1 MLKKLELVEELNI
14 GRKIMGLIK
23 YEDCLRGIVFEN
35 YKSFKD
41 KTKFCFANNITLL
54 IGKNNSGKSS
64 VLDIIEYSLDRSMQ
78 NKKILVDN
86 ITIACDINKNNFK
99 YGFVSEVN
107 FTTSMFWNSNML
119 QLQDKYYPLEIVN
132 NKELNDDLLL
142 EEEVLEYSCG
152 IDFARV
158 DKKYEFDLEKYNTLR
173 LNAERNIVPEKEELL
188 KHGNMEIGKGG
199 NGATNLIRAYLNDA
213 DKDEKIIQ
221 VELLEELNEIMS
233 PEACYE
239 NIKVQQNII
248 DGLWEVYLTEKGGRR
263 IPLSKTGSGLKTV
276 ILVLINLLVLTK
288 ERLNGDKYIYLF
300 EELEN
305 NLHPSLQRRLYRYLY
320 NFVKETNDRIVLT
333 THSPVAIN
341 SIYGE
346 EGNGIY
352 HVIKKESST
361 LLPLLE
367 HKGKRAVLADLD
379 VKASD
384 LFQANG
390 IIWVE
395 GPSDRVYIKHW
406 MEILCENKYKEG
418 ADYQFL
424 YYGGKL
430 LSRYTAKDMDDCS
443 DEELED
449 LINILKVNR
458 NAVIVMDSD
467 KQQEDEPIRKS
478 KLRVKSEMEAN
489 DYLVWITEGKEIE
502 NYIPA
507 EAVNKRF
514 SSEKSQ
520 VEKYEPFNRY
530 IEELDDSFSSHKV
543 EFAKDIVKYINR
555 ENMGVLDLT
564 ERISELI
571 ARIEQWNTNA

>member
-1 MLKKLELVEELNI
+1 MES
-14 GRKIMGLIK
+14 IK
-23 YEDCLRGIVFEN
+23 YEDCLRGLFFES
-35 YKSFKD
+35 YKSFKE
-41 KTKFCFANNITLL
+41 KTKFCFASNITLL

-64 VLDIIEYSLDRSMQ
+64 VLDIIEYSL
-78 NKKILVDN
+78 NKSGQKNNIPVDN
-86 ITIACDINKNNFK
+86 ITIACGINKNNFK
-99 YGFVSEVN
+99 YGFVSEVDIN
-107 FTTSMFWNSNML
+107 TSMFWNSNTM
-119 QLQDKYYPLEIVN
+119 QLWGKYYPIEIVN
-132 NKELNDDLLL
+132 SKELYDDVLL
-142 EEEVLEYSCG
+142 EEEKLEYSCG
-152 IDFARV
+152 IDLSRV
-158 DKKYEFDLEKYNTLR
+158 DIKYKSDLEKYNTLR
-173 LNAERNIVPEKEELL
+173 LNAERNIVPEKEKVLAQRNIQIS
-188 KHGNMEIGKGG
+188 KDGH
-199 NGATNLIRAYLNDA
+199 GATNLIRAYLNDE

-221 VELLEELNEIMS
+221 VELLEALNEIMS

-239 NIKVQQNII
+239 NIKVQQNTS
-248 DGLWEVYLTEKGGRR
+248 DRLWEVYLTEKGGRR

-288 ERLNGDKYIYLF
+288 KRLDGDKYIYLF

-367 HKGKRAVLADLD
+367 HKGKRAVLDDLD

-395 GPSDRVYIKHW
+395 GPSDKVYIKHW

-418 ADYQFL
+418 SDYQFL

-449 LINILKVNR
+449 FINILKVNR

-467 KQQEDEPIRKS
+467 KHQEDEPIRKN

-489 DYLVWITEGKEIE
+489 NYLVWITEGKEIE

-507 EAVNKRF
+507 EAVNKIF
-514 SSEKSQ
+514 SSEKRQ
-520 VEKYEPFNRY
+520 VEKYESFNRY

-543 EFAKDIVKYINR
+543 EFAKDIVKYINK
-555 ENMGVLDLT
+555 ENIYVLDLV
-564 ERISELI
+564 ERIQELVDK
-571 ARIEQWNTNA
+571 IEHWNTNT